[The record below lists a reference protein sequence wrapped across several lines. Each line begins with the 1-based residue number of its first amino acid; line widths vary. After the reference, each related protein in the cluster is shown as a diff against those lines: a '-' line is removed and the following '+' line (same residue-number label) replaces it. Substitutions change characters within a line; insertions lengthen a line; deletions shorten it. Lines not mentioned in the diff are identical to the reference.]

1 MEAWRS
7 PPGRGSLFGHDRRA
21 EVRQRGPT
29 VMSGNLEVFDA
40 IHFPWTPIG
49 TIVRTG
55 RKGGKITC
63 EPQRP
68 GATASPPSDPQ
79 DRP

>member
-1 MEAWRS
+1 MWKHGVRHQ
-7 PPGRGSLFGHDRRA
+7 GGSLFGHDRRA

-40 IHFPWTPIG
+40 IHSPWTPIG